1 MTKIRPYVVIYQIVQ
16 LWKNIFWH
24 MLYFKSSPWPP
35 LIWHFWS
42 CLTRIDLASTNIDL
56 QMSYWALWKD
66 WSLYY
71 LLKRFLSLKNKL
83 YVQEIR
89 FSTKRWVSP
98 LIYYCSSLVN
108 TKLQMAT
115 PKSHPIFMKFESV
128 VQLFMENGKISLK

>member
-1 MTKIRPYVVIYQIVQ
+1 MSYGRILFIIDHSWSLMQFSFWPIPY
-16 LWKNIFWH
+16 LDF
-24 MLYFKSSPWPP
+24 SPWPP

-89 FSTKRWVSP
+89 FNTKRWVSL

-128 VQLFMENGKISLK
+128 VQLFMENRKISLN